1 MGRFIKGQSVW
12 VSPCA
17 SGAWVSEDEGVIL
30 EDLGDGYLV
39 LQESERVPSFGAGHF
54 VQDVEVQHL
63 QLLQAVSFNPL
74 RVLLMAA

>member
-1 MGRFIKGQSVW
+1 MGRFIRGQAVW

-54 VQDVEVQHL
+54 VQDVEVQYL
-63 QLLQAVSFNPL
+63 ELLQAVHFNPL

>member
-1 MGRFIKGQSVW
+1 MRRFSSGQSVW

-17 SGAWVSEDEGVIL
+17 SGTWVSEDEGVIL

-54 VQDVEVQHL
+54 VQDIEVEHM
-63 QLLQAVSFNPL
+63 QLPVHMY
-74 RVLLMAA
+74 LMAA

>member
-1 MGRFIKGQSVW
+1 MDRFTAGQTVW
-12 VSPCA
+12 LAPCA

-54 VQDVEVQHL
+54 VQDVEVQRIEMA
-63 QLLQAVSFNPL
+63 AV
-74 RVLLMAA
+74 RHGGGERHLMAA